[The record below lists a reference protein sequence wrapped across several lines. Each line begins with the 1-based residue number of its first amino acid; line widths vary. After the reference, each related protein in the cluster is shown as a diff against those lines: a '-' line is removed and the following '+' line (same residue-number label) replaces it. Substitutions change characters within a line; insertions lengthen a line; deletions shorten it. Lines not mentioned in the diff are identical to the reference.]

1 MSEYIYT
8 DLPRYVKTTPR
19 ENFANSVVKDG
30 AVLLFSEDGETLV
43 AKHPDGSFTE
53 ISSGGGSAEFYKCAS
68 VDTSAKTWTGYKAV
82 FADGA
87 YSFESAVT
95 EGLTYTSVTPV
106 VDSIYSADALVA
118 VKNLYSG
125 ALMPDVAPVI
135 YASLETALEPEIGT
149 KLEGTSAL
157 FNTVDGVP
165 CAELNNI
172 WLRYLPDGW
181 TTLNYNQGS
190 LTVSMM
196 LYLPAEL
203 ANLQPVVRGT
213 ASVWGLTIRNNQIG
227 LTLNG
232 NTFAIEGAVL
242 ELNKWYHAAI
252 TYDASTYT
260 HALYFNG
267 AKVGQR
273 SGKLEFSSNDF
284 KLVKNPWLGSSGTL
298 NAAAFR
304 VYDSV
309 LAPEYIDGLA
319 HEFSVIE
326 N

>member
-1 MSEYIYT
+1 MSDNTGVIVNGLYMKNMKPKANQKGLLVNNKFFI
-8 DLPRYVKTTPR
+8 P
-19 ENFANSVVKDG
+19 FA
-30 AVLLFSEDGETLV
+30 E
-43 AKHPDGSFTE
+43 
-53 ISSGGGSAEFYKCAS
+53 SSGSGTSAEYYKCAS

-125 ALMPDVAPVI
+125 ALMPVVAPVI

-181 TTLNYNQGS
+181 TTSNYNQGS

-213 ASVWGLTIRNNQIG
+213 GAVWGLTIRNNQIG

-232 NTFAIEGAVL
+232 NTFAIEGPVL

-267 AKVGQR
+267 AKVGQC

-319 HEFSVIE
+319 HEFSVIG

>member
-1 MSEYIYT
+1 MSDNTGVIVNGLYMKNMKPKANQKGLLVNNKFFI
-8 DLPRYVKTTPR
+8 P
-19 ENFANSVVKDG
+19 FAD
-30 AVLLFSEDGETLV
+30 
-43 AKHPDGSFTE
+43 
-53 ISSGGGSAEFYKCAS
+53 SSGSGGSTEYYKCAS

-125 ALMPDVAPVI
+125 ALMPDVVPVI

-181 TTLNYNQGS
+181 TTSNYNQGL

-267 AKVGQR
+267 AKVGQC